1 MARKTFFSVLLMLS
15 GLVLISATII
25 TQKTHYTTTE
35 TKNRDINFH
44 DKLIYDKLWEKVDS
58 LDKKKLPESAL
69 KVVEEIY
76 HKAKEE
82 GNSPQYIK
90 SVIYKMKYLD
100 WVQEE
105 ALVKMIKELESEA
118 NSAAFPASAVLHS
131 ITAEIY
137 WTFYQNNRYLFM
149 DRTETEAYKPNDIR
163 TWDLRKV
170 VAEVTNHYMQSL
182 EKKDAL
188 KNIPIGDFQEILI
201 YYKKST
207 AQRPTL
213 FDFLGHRAADFFMN
227 SETGL
232 TKPAYKFQVDEQ
244 AYFTD
249 NKAFAKLK
257 IETKDTLS
265 LEYHAMLILQEL
277 IAAHLNDDTPEA
289 LIDAGLERLHF
300 VHNNSVHSGKD
311 ELYMQALKT
320 LQKQHASHPAS
331 AEVSYKIANQH
342 AQYANRYNP
351 LISSEYK
358 WDRKKAHEICSKAVD
373 KFPGSFGATN
383 CEKLINTIKKES
395 IKFETESVNL
405 PGKPFRALLSYKN
418 LDTVYY
424 RIIQS
429 HHDALR
435 EIKRKFRSDELFG
448 HLTGLDFMK
457 SGSYQLENDGDF
469 QEHSVEAKIP
479 ALQPGFYF
487 ILLSNKKDFNMD
499 QSIVAYNHV
508 QVSNISYVSR
518 RSKDGSFDIFVMNR
532 ETGEPT
538 PGVDV
543 SAYKQIYNQSSRE
556 YELKKH
562 ASYTTNKEGYFQ
574 LPHLENKKRVYSNNL
589 FLEFKKGDD
598 VFYTDRSFYQYRYRQ
613 HEKKKH
619 YKTHYFTDRKIYRP
633 GQTVYFKGILL
644 EEFEGKHNI
653 VTKQGVEVAF
663 YDANNQEVETLN
675 LKTND
680 FGTFSGSFT
689 APETGVTGQMYIKDS
704 YGSIRFSVEE
714 YKRPKFEVNFNPV
727 KGSYKLNED
736 ITVNAKAKA
745 YAGHNI
751 DGADVKYRVVRKAKF
766 PYWFYRYWAPYITSP
781 KMEITSGLT
790 KTDENGEFSIAFTA
804 IPDLSV
810 PKKYGPTFY
819 YTVYADVTDING
831 ETHSSE
837 TTIAVGY
844 KALEIDLD
852 IPGSINKNGKN
863 SFDFATRNMNGQ
875 KEPAKGTIT
884 IHKLKEPDRLIRG
897 RKWDRPDRFIIT
909 REQFYQLFPHDVY
922 DDENNPMKWE
932 KSKEIVSRNFV
943 TPEDSSFT
951 IEGLLGLGQGK
962 YLVEVSTKDKFGQQ
976 VTEKKVFTVYDE
988 QAKKIPSH
996 EYFWYKNLVRTAE
1009 PGKTTEFLIGSE
1021 AKDARVLYEIEHKGK
1036 IVQQEWIKIGKRK
1049 NTISIPVKEE
1059 YRGNFSFHLFMIHD
1073 NRLYYENEV
1082 ITVPYS
1088 NKKLDISFET
1098 FRNKLL
1104 PGEEEEW
1111 RVKIK
1116 GPGGDKVAAEMVATL
1131 YDASL
1136 DAFKANSWS
1145 FNIYKYSFTGRTWNT
1160 NSIFTLS
1167 DSRTHHFGFRY
1178 VSGATRNYNELNWFG
1193 FNHYIYPGYYRGARL
1208 GLRTSRAR
1216 SDQALMVV
1224 EDEESVMLDKVAEE
1238 ETNGEESQDRAETP
1252 PPAPGESQEEDKTST
1267 EKLDEV
1273 KARINFN
1280 ETAFFFPHLKTDEEG
1295 NVVIS
1300 FTIPEA
1306 LTRWKMLGFA
1316 HTKTLEYDLTT
1327 KELVTQKDLMV
1338 IPNAPRFFREGDQL
1352 SFSTKISN
1360 ISDKE
1365 LQGKAKLM
1373 LFDGLTM
1380 KPIDDACTNN
1390 EQVKAFTAGQ
1400 GRSTSVNWDIEI
1412 PSDYQ
1417 IITYR
1422 VVASAGDF
1430 SDGEEMALPV
1440 LSNRMMVTE
1449 TLPLPINGNQTKTYT
1464 FDKLLHSDTSSTLK
1478 HHRLS
1483 LEFTSNPAWYAIQ
1496 ALPYLMEYPYEC
1508 SEQIFSRYYANSIA
1522 SHVANSNPKIKRVFD
1537 AWKNISPD
1545 ALLSNLQKNQELKA
1559 LLLEETPW
1567 VMNAQD
1573 ESERKRRI
1581 GLLFDLNRMANEL
1594 ASAMNKLQT
1603 LQMSNGGWPWFEGMR
1618 DNRYITQHI
1627 ITGFGHL
1634 EYLGVK
1640 NVRIDNKNLRMLEK
1654 GIKYLDRRIVKDY
1667 EWIKKHY
1674 QNSLD
1679 DDHLGHI
1686 QIHYLYARSYF
1697 KDIEINSS
1705 TKEAFEY
1712 YKRQSQKY
1720 WTEKNKYLQGMIALA
1735 LHRYDDKDT
1744 PQDIIKSLKEHALH
1758 SEEMGMYWKQRNR
1771 GYYWYQA
1778 PIERQALF
1786 IEAFDEI
1793 ANDTRSVEEMKTWLL
1808 KQKQTQ
1814 DWETTKATVEACYAL
1829 FLRGTDLLASD
1840 EKVDIQLGNK
1850 KIDPEKLDDVKVEA
1864 GTGYFKTSWS
1874 KAEIKPSMGKVKLT
1888 KNNDG
1893 IAWGALYWQYF
1904 ENLDKITTHK
1914 TPLQLDKKLFIE
1926 KNTDRGPVLETITD
1940 QNPIKIGDKVIVRLE
1955 LRVDRDMEYV
1965 HIKDMRAAGFEPIN
1979 VLSQY
1984 KYQAGL
1990 GYYESTR
1997 DASTNFFISHLPKG
2011 AYVFEYPLFA
2021 NNKGNFSNGIT
2032 TMQCMYAPEFS
2043 SHSEGI
2049 RVRVE
2054 K

>member
-1 MARKTFFSVLLMLS
+1 MARKTLISLLLMLS
-15 GLVLISATII
+15 GFVLISASII
-25 TQKTHYTTTE
+25 TQKNQYTSFE
-35 TKNRDINFH
+35 IKNRDMDFH
-44 DKLIYDKLWEKVDS
+44 DKLLYDKLWKKVDS
-58 LDKKKLPESAL
+58 LDKKKLPGSAL
-69 KVVEEIY
+69 KVVETIY
-76 HKAKEE
+76 QKAKEE
-82 GNSPQYIK
+82 ANSPQYIK

-105 ALVKMIKELESEA
+105 ALVKMIKELETETD
-118 NSAAFPASAVLHS
+118 SAGFPASAVLHS

-149 DRTETEAYKPNDIR
+149 DRTETAGYKPHDIR
-163 TWDLRKV
+163 TWDMRKV
-170 VAEVTNHYMQSL
+170 VSEVTKHYMQSL

-188 KNIPIGDFQEILI
+188 KNIPIGEFQEILI
-201 YYKKST
+201 YYKKSIV
-207 AQRPTL
+207 QRPTL

-232 TKPAYKFQVDEQ
+232 SKPAYKFQIDEKE
-244 AYFTD
+244 YFAD
-249 NKAFAKLK
+249 NNDFANFK
-257 IETKDTLS
+257 IKTKDMLS

-289 LIDAGLERLHF
+289 LIDADLKRLHF
-300 VHNNSVHSGKD
+300 AHNNAVHPQKD
-311 ELYMQALKT
+311 ELYMQALKN
-320 LQKQHASHPAS
+320 LQEEHSSHPAS

-358 WDRKKAHEICSKAVD
+358 WDRKKAHEICAKAVD
-373 KFPGSFGATN
+373 KFPGSFGAAN
-383 CEKLINTIKKES
+383 CEKLINTIEKES
-395 IKFETESVNL
+395 IKFETESVNI

-418 LDTVYY
+418 LDTIFY
-424 RIIQS
+424 RVIKS
-429 HHDALR
+429 HHDQLR
-435 EIKRKFRSDELFG
+435 EIQRKFRSDELFG
-448 HLTGLDFMK
+448 HLTGLDFIK
-457 SGSYQLENDGDF
+457 SGQYALENDGDF
-469 QEHSVEAKIP
+469 QEHSVEMKIP
-479 ALQPGFYF
+479 SLQPGFYF
-487 ILLSNKKDFNMD
+487 ILLSNQEDFNTK
-499 QSIVAYNHV
+499 QSIIAYNHV

-518 RSKDGSFDIFVMNR
+518 RNKDGSFDIFVMNR
-532 ETGEPT
+532 ETGNPMED
-538 PGVDV
+538 VDV
-543 SAYKQIYNQSSRE
+543 TAYKQIYNQSLRE

-562 ASYTTNKEGYFQ
+562 TSYTTNKEGYFK
-574 LPHLENKKRVYSNNL
+574 LPHIENKKRVYSNNL
-589 FLEFKKGDD
+589 FLQFKKDD
-598 VFYTDRSFYQYRYRQ
+598 DIFYSDRSFYQYRYRQ
-613 HEKKKH
+613 PEKKKH

-633 GQTVYFKGILL
+633 GQTVYFKGIFL
-644 EEFEGKHNI
+644 EEFDGKHNI
-653 VTKQGVEVAF
+653 VADRSVEARF
-663 YDANNQEVETLN
+663 FDANNQEVESLN

-689 APETGVTGQMYIKDS
+689 APETGVTGQMYIKDLF
-704 YGSIRFSVEE
+704 GSIRFSVEE
-714 YKRPKFEVNFNPV
+714 YKRPKFEVNFDPV

-736 ITVNAKAKA
+736 ITVDAKAKA

-751 DGADVKYRVVRKAKF
+751 DNADVKYRVVRKAKF

-781 KMEITSGLT
+781 QMEITSGLT
-790 KTDENGEFSIAFTA
+790 KTDENGEFSIMFTA
-804 IPDLSV
+804 IPDMSV
-810 PKKYGPTFY
+810 PVKYDPTFY

-837 TTIAVGY
+837 TTIGVGY
-844 KALEIDLD
+844 KALEIELD
-852 IPGSINKNGKN
+852 IPGAINKNGKN
-863 SFDFATRNMNGQ
+863 SFDFATKNMNEQ
-875 KEPAKGTIT
+875 KEPAKGTIA
-884 IHKLKEPDRLIRG
+884 IHKLKEPGRLIRN
-897 RKWDRPDRFIIT
+897 RKWDRPDRFLMGK
-909 REQFYQLFPHDVY
+909 EQFLQHFPNDVY

-932 KSKEIVSRNFV
+932 KTKEILSSKFE
-943 TPEDSSFT
+943 TPKDTS
-951 IEGLLGLGQGK
+951 IIIKGLSDLHQGK
-962 YLVEVSTKDKFGQQ
+962 YLIEIKTTDKFGQE

-988 QAKKIPSH
+988 QAKKIPSN
-996 EYFWYKNLVRTAE
+996 EYFWHKNLVTAAE
-1009 PGKTTEFLIGSE
+1009 PGETAEFLIGSE
-1021 AKDARVLYEIEHKGK
+1021 AKDARVLYEIEHQGK
-1036 IVQQEWIKIGKRK
+1036 IIQQEWIKIGNRK
-1049 NTISIPVKEE
+1049 NKISIPVKEE
-1059 YRGNFSFHLFMIHD
+1059 YRGNISYHLFLIYD

-1136 DAFKANSWS
+1136 DAFKANYWN
-1145 FNIYKYSFTGRTWNT
+1145 FNIYKYSFTERTWNT

-1167 DSRTHHFGFRY
+1167 DSRSHHFGFTY
-1178 VSGATRNYNELNWFG
+1178 LSGATRNYNELNWFG
-1193 FNHYIYPGYYRGARL
+1193 FNNYIYPGYYRGSRL
-1208 GLRTSRAR
+1208 GLKTSRNRA
-1216 SDQALMVV
+1216 DQALMV
-1224 EDEESVMLDKVAEE
+1224 AEE
-1238 ETNGEESQDRAETP
+1238 ESEGMMYEMTAEEKNGEESRDQAETP
-1252 PPAPGESQEEDKTST
+1252 PPAPDSDKEKAST

-1273 KARINFN
+1273 KARTNFN
-1280 ETAFFFPHLKTDEEG
+1280 ETAFFFPHLKTDEAG

-1316 HTKTLEYDLTT
+1316 HTKDLKYALTT

-1338 IPNAPRFFREGDQL
+1338 IPNAPRFFREGDKI

-1365 LQGKAKLM
+1365 LKGNAKLM

-1380 KPIDDACTNN
+1380 KPIDGDCANN
-1390 EQVKAFTAGQ
+1390 DQVKPFTAGQ
-1400 GRSTSVNWDIEI
+1400 GRSTSVSWDIEI
-1412 PSDYQ
+1412 PSNYQ

-1422 VVASAGDF
+1422 VVANAGDF

-1449 TLPLPINGNQTKTYT
+1449 TLPLPINGNQTKTFT

-1545 ALLSNLQKNQELKA
+1545 ALLSNLQKNQELKS

-1567 VMNAQD
+1567 VMNARD
-1573 ESERKRRI
+1573 ESGRKRRI

-1594 ASAMNKLQT
+1594 ASAMNKLQK

-1627 ITGFGHL
+1627 ISGFGHL

-1640 NVRIDNKNLRMLEK
+1640 NIRKDNKNLRMLEK
-1654 GIKYLDRRIVKDY
+1654 GIKYLDRKIVEDY
-1667 EWIKKHY
+1667 EWLKKHY
-1674 QNSLD
+1674 PSRLD

-1697 KDIEINSS
+1697 KDIEINSN
-1705 TKEAFEY
+1705 TREAFEY
-1712 YKRQSQKY
+1712 YKGQAQKY

-1735 LHRYDDKDT
+1735 LHRYDDKST
-1744 PQDIIKSLKEHALH
+1744 PRDIIKSLKEHALY

-1771 GYYWYQA
+1771 GYFWYQA

-1793 ANDTRSVEEMKTWLL
+1793 ASDTKSVEEMKKWLL

-1829 FLRGTDLLASD
+1829 FLRGTDLLTSD
-1840 EKVDIQLGNK
+1840 EQVDIQLGDK
-1850 KIDPEKLDDVKVEA
+1850 KIDPKKLDGVKVEA

-1874 KAEIKPSMGKVKLT
+1874 KSGIEPSMGNVKLT
-1888 KNNDG
+1888 KNNEG

-1914 TPLQLDKKLFIE
+1914 TPLQLDKKLFIK
-1926 KNTDRGPVLETITD
+1926 KNTDRGPVLEPISD
-1940 QNPIKIGDKVIVRLE
+1940 KNPINIGDKVIVRLE

-1965 HIKDMRAAGFEPIN
+1965 HIKDMRAAGFEPVN

-1984 KYQAGL
+1984 KYQGGL

-1997 DASTNFFISHLPKG
+1997 DASTNFFISNLAKG
-2011 AYVFEYPLFA
+2011 TYVFEYPLFA
-2021 NNKGNFSNGIT
+2021 NNKGDFSNGIT

-2049 RVRVE
+2049 RVRI
-2054 K
+2054 KK